1 MFDSGIGGLSV
12 LNKALRHVKDA
23 GFIYYADEDNTP
35 YGLKTKEEVIA
46 YSDNITN
53 FLVKRGCEAVLIAC
67 NTASSCASG
76 FLRKKYDIP
85 NIAMEPAVKPAL
97 KGCPLENKRI
107 LVMATPLTLR
117 EEKLRNL
124 IKREGGQERVDL
136 LPMPKLVEFAE
147 RGIFFGDDVE
157 GYLEKQLLTYD
168 MEKYSSIVL
177 GCTHFNY
184 FERSIRKYAPSSIDI
199 IDGRE
204 GTIRRMCDLC
214 GIEYFDKKINVT
226 YPDVKYYYSGRSVT
240 DDRELERINK
250 YHRQLEG
257 FA

>member
-85 NIAMEPAVKPAL
+85 IIAMEPAVKPAL

-136 LPMPKLVEFAE
+136 LPMPKLVEYAE
-147 RGIFFGDDVE
+147 NEVFESQEVYD
-157 GYLEKQLLTYD
+157 YLEEKFSGFDLSEYSDKSFDIIFSGNVLYQLLRY
-168 MEKYSSIVL
+168 
-177 GCTHFNY
+177 C
-184 FERSIRKYAPSSIDI
+184 
-199 IDGRE
+199 
-204 GTIRRMCDLC
+204 
-214 GIEYFDKKINVT
+214 
-226 YPDVKYYYSGRSVT
+226 
-240 DDRELERINK
+240 
-250 YHRQLEG
+250 
-257 FA
+257 